1 MSMNTLCNARVPN
14 HNPKSPI
21 SHFILMTVRE
31 YNDYDGGTY
40 IDEIKSITDFIDNA
54 YKAIDDPFYRIYGE
68 KKENSVSPSLIFIA
82 EFFDIKKAKDF
93 LYNIT
98 GEYPIVISY

>member
-1 MSMNTLCNARVPN
+1 MNTLCNARVPN

-40 IDEIKSITDFIDNA
+40 IDEIKSVTDFMDNA

-68 KKENSVSPSLIFIA
+68 KKEDSVSPSLIFIA

>member
-1 MSMNTLCNARVPN
+1 MNTLCTARVPN

-21 SHFILMTVRE
+21 SHFILMTLRE

-40 IDEIKSITDFIDNA
+40 IDEIKSINDFVDNS

-68 KKENSVSPSLIFIA
+68 KEKIILVL
-82 EFFDIKKAKDF
+82 
-93 LYNIT
+93 L
-98 GEYPIVISY
+98 

>member
-1 MSMNTLCNARVPN
+1 MNTLCNARVPN
-14 HNPKSPI
+14 HNTKSPI

-31 YNDYDGGTY
+31 YNDYGGGTY
-40 IDEIKSITDFIDNA
+40 IDEIRNATDFLENS

-68 KKENSVSPSLIFIA
+68 KRESNSSLVFIA
-82 EFFDIKKAKDF
+82 EFFDLKKAKDF

>member
-1 MSMNTLCNARVPN
+1 MNTLCNARVPN

-40 IDEIKSITDFIDNA
+40 IDEIRNISDYLDNS

-68 KKENSVSPSLIFIA
+68 KRTDDMKCNLILLA
-82 EFFDIKKAKDF
+82 EFFHIEQAKEF
-93 LYNIT
+93 LFNIS

>member
-1 MSMNTLCNARVPN
+1 MNTLCSARVPN

-21 SHFILMTVRE
+21 SHFILMTLRE

-40 IDEIKSITDFIDNA
+40 IDEIKSINDFVDNS

-68 KKENSVSPSLIFIA
+68 KRENNPSPSLVFIA
-82 EFFDIKKAKDF
+82 EFFDLKKAKDF

>member
-1 MSMNTLCNARVPN
+1 MNTLCSARVPN

-40 IDEIKSITDFIDNA
+40 IDEIRNVADFLENS

-68 KKENSVSPSLIFIA
+68 KRNDDLRPPLIFIA
-82 EFFDIKKAKDF
+82 EFFDINKAKEF

-98 GEYPIVISY
+98 GEYLSLIHI

>member
-1 MSMNTLCNARVPN
+1 MNTLCNARVPN

-68 KKENSVSPSLIFIA
+68 KKEDSVSPSLIFIA